1 MATNILI
8 VEDEKITAEDIKN
21 SLNSVGYEVPAIV
34 SSGEGAIKAV
44 EEFKPDLVLMDIRL
58 EGEMDGIQAAE
69 QIRSRRGIPIIYLTA
84 YSDEKT
90 VQRAKLLNLWIYS

>member
-34 SSGEGAIKAV
+34 SSGE
-44 EEFKPDLVLMDIRL
+44 ELLRL
-58 EGEMDGIQAAE
+58 LKSLNLIWCLWILGWREMDGIQAAE